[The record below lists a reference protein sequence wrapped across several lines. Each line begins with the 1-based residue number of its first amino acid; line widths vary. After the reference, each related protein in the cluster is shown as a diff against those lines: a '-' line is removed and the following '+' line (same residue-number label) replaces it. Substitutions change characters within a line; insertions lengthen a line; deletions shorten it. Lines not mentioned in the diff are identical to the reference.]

1 MSQSNPTGSVKMA
14 VRLDQL
20 FLSMTNPR
28 HEAVDG
34 EPEAIERLCRTED
47 VDALARDIALHGTN
61 PAERLILFPVDE
73 TEEPGDDTSYYV
85 AEGNRRVCALKL
97 LNDPDLA
104 PAKIR
109 DSIIAS
115 AAGWT
120 PPVELD
126 AVVIRDETNRNL
138 WLARIHDGAQ
148 GVRGRKSWNAEQKTR
163 FFGGNRNVLAQAL
176 LDYAERKGMLAAE
189 DRKGRISHFSRLL
202 SNELVKDALGVEGSS
217 SSDDPM
223 RNRPEKDFDNVLR
236 ALLDEA
242 GTKSLGSQVRKPE
255 INDYARNILQKLEG
269 VSGERVEAEPLI
281 MVEAEKDEEPARSKG
296 KPPKPKGA
304 VNIKHNDEIAELL
317 QAIGAD
323 KLVSLYHSIC
333 TINVAPHTPLLAVGA
348 WTFFECLSG
357 SMGRKDSQA
366 FKDFYQKSRLEAL
379 GVGTGREL
387 QAPLKAIERIAD
399 AGNITKHHKCAANF
413 HAPQLIN
420 DMDTLRPVILASL
433 KEIVKNG

>member
-1 MSQSNPTGSVKMA
+1 MSKANPTGSVKKT

-20 FLSMTNPR
+20 FLSMANPR
-28 HEAVDG
+28 HEEVDG

-73 TEEPGDDTSYYV
+73 AEELGDDTSYYV

-109 DSIIAS
+109 DSITAS
-115 AAGWT
+115 AAGWA
-120 PPVELD
+120 PPAELD
-126 AVVIRDETNRNL
+126 AVVIRDEADRNL

-148 GVRGRKSWNAEQKTR
+148 GGRGRKSWNAEQKTR
-163 FFGGNRNVLAQAL
+163 FFGGNRNVLAQSL
-176 LDYAERKGMLAAE
+176 LDYAERKGMLPPE

-223 RNRPEKDFDNVLR
+223 RNRPEEDFDRVLR

-255 INDYARNILQKLEG
+255 INEYARNVLQKIED
-269 VSGERVEAEPLI
+269 VSGERIEAEPLVPVT
-281 MVEAEKDEEPARSKG
+281 VEKEEPPATPRV
-296 KPPKPKGA
+296 KPAKPKGA
-304 VNIKHNDEIAELL
+304 VNIKHDDEIARLL
-317 QAIGAD
+317 QSIGAD
-323 KLVSLYHSIC
+323 KLTSLYYSIC
-333 TINVAPHTPLLAVGA
+333 IINAAHHTPLLAIGA
-348 WTFFECLSG
+348 WSFFECLSG
-357 SMGRKDSQA
+357 SLGRKDTVP
-366 FKDFYQKSRLEAL
+366 FKDFYQKSKLESL
-379 GVGTGREL
+379 GVGTGKEL
-387 QAPLKAIERIAD
+387 NGPLKALERIAD
-399 AGNITKHHKCAANF
+399 AGNITKHHKIAANF

-420 DMDTLRPVILASL
+420 DMETLRPVILATL
-433 KEIVKNG
+433 KEIEKNG